1 MAGLLKEVEKILEDT
16 CLYIGYIVEHI
27 TENPTGFVFS
37 LAGEIIDLPA
47 LAVLIA
53 TLIKVSPFAFVAI
66 DTFNNT

>member
-1 MAGLLKEVEKILEDT
+1 VAGLLEEVEDILEDT
-16 CLYIGYIVEHI
+16 CSSIGYIVEHI

-53 TLIKVSPFAFVAI
+53 TLIKVSPLAFVAI
-66 DTFNNT
+66 DTFNNM